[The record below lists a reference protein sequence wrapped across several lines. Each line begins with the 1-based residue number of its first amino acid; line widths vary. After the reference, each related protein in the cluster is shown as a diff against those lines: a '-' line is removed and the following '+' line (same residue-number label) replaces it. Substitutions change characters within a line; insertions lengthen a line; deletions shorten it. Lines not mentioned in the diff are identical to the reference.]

1 MLPKISVEYYNAEQ
15 LVVLNGRVAV
25 ITKGKV
31 RVNTHN
37 QGIIYAVLGGMYGQ
51 GRILGY
57 DQADNGFINDPQ
69 TWMQVAINNTE
80 IIFFSKYDFADLWL
94 KSRVLNSDLNT
105 VNYMLSKN
113 AIWNKLSESTQSHLF
128 FDGLECKK
136 FKNDQFIC
144 KMNRR

>member
-1 MLPKISVEYYNAEQ
+1 
-15 LVVLNGRVAV
+15 
-25 ITKGKV
+25 
-31 RVNTHN
+31 
-37 QGIIYAVLGGMYGQ
+37 
-51 GRILGY
+51 
-57 DQADNGFINDPQ
+57 
-69 TWMQVAINNTE
+69 MQVAINNTE
-80 IIFFSKYDFADLWL
+80 IIFFSKYDFSDLWL